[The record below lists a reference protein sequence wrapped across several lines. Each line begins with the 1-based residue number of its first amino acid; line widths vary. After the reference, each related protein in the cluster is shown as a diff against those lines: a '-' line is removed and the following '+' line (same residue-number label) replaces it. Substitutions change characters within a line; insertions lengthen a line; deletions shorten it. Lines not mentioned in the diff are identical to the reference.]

1 MTTNMI
7 PTNDHWGG
15 HAIVTGRPASG
26 NSQIDFAV
34 RERLSGSNEFVRS
47 LDYDKIFAAARQAL
61 ANGANHHQLCH
72 AISIAAQS

>member
-7 PTNDHWGG
+7 PTNDHWVG

-34 RERLSGSNEFVRS
+34 RERLSGSNE
-47 LDYDKIFAAARQAL
+47 DKIFAAARQAL
-61 ANGANHHQLCH
+61 ANGATHHQLCH